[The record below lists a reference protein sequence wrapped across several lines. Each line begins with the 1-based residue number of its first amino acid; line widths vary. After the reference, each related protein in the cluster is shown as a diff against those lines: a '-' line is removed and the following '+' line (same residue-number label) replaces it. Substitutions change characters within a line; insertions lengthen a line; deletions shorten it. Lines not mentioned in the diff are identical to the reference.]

1 MLQIFRRKSIATL
14 IADSEKTELKR
25 SLTYIDLIL
34 MGVGVIV
41 GTGIFVF
48 TGIGAAKYAGPALML
63 SFVLSGTTCA
73 FAALAYAEL
82 AAMVPVAGSA
92 YTYTYTVL
100 GELVAWIVG
109 WALVLEYSIAAAA
122 VASGWSQYVV
132 SVFGSV
138 FFTVPNALQ
147 APPGDGGMINLPA
160 VLIILLLTFVLYR
173 GTNESA
179 KLNRIL
185 VFIKLAVV
193 FIFIFLAAPY
203 VNVKN
208 WTPFMPFGIKGI
220 VTGASFAFFAYLGF
234 DLLANASEECKN
246 PKRDLP
252 IGILGS
258 LVVVTILYIAVT
270 AIMTGVLPYTELD
283 TGAPVT
289 IVLNSI
295 GYRFGSALLGCGIIF
310 GLTAVILVLL
320 YAQTRLFLA
329 IARDG
334 LLPKSISKIH
344 PKYKTPSALTAAT
357 GLAIAVIVG
366 FVQLE
371 ILAELVNIGTLF
383 AFIAASLGVLI
394 LRITNPEAHRP
405 FKCPFHYVIMPMA
418 ILSCGFLVA
427 NLRAETWNFFTIW
440 VAAGLLIYFGYG
452 YRHSELKK
460 RKTDKK

>member
-1 MLQIFRRKSIATL
+1 MNSLFQKIPIAHL
-14 IADSEKTELKR
+14 INKSEKTQMSR
-25 SLTYIDLIL
+25 TLTYVDLIL

-48 TGIGAAKYAGPALML
+48 TGIGAAQYAGPALML
-63 SFVLSGTTCA
+63 SFVLSGVTCA

-82 AAMVPVAGSA
+82 ASMVPVAGSA
-92 YTYTYTVL
+92 YTYTYAVL
-100 GELVAWIVG
+100 GELIAWIVG
-109 WALVLEYSIAAAA
+109 WALVCEYSIAAAA

-132 SVFGSV
+132 TLLETFKYVLPHYL
-138 FFTVPNALQ
+138 TTTA
-147 APPGDGGMINLPA
+147 GDGGFLNVPA
-160 VLIILLLTFVLYR
+160 MLLVLGLTAALYH
-173 GTNESA
+173 GTKESA
-179 KLNRIL
+179 RVTRIL
-185 VFIKLAVV
+185 VFIKLAVI

-203 VNVKN
+203 INTAN
-208 WTPFMPFGIKGI
+208 WTPFMPFGLHGV

-270 AIMTGVLPYTELD
+270 AVMTGVLPYSQLN

-289 IVLNSI
+289 TVLNSI

-310 GLTAVILVLL
+310 GLTAVVLVLL

-329 IARDG
+329 MARDG

-344 PKYKTPSALTAAT
+344 PKYKVPSTLTAIT
-357 GLAIAVIVG
+357 GVIIAIIVG
-366 FVQLE
+366 TVKLE
-371 ILAELVNIGTLF
+371 LLAEMVNIGTLF

-394 LRITNPEAHRP
+394 LRIKSPNAERP
-405 FKCPFHYVIMPMA
+405 FKCPAPYVIMPLA
-418 ILSCGFLVA
+418 ILSCGFLVW
-427 NLRAETWNFFTIW
+427 NLQRATWQFFGIW
-440 VAAGLLIYFGYG
+440 LVIGLVFYFSYG
-452 YRHSELKK
+452 YRNSEL
-460 RKTDKK
+460 RKLNKTK